1 MPKRLKKKSSHWPII
16 ILVVLVV
23 LGLIKFGKREPV
35 IPKIQENLS
44 QLTSVD
50 KYVGNAVASNSFSDN
65 KYRLSITAFLSTPPD
80 GQVYKARLTS
90 DTIDPKTVELGE
102 LNSAGDVYT
111 LNYESTTDYSGYK
124 TLEIVT
130 LTTKTNNEQV
140 LLKGTF

>member
-1 MPKRLKKKSSHWPII
+1 MAKRLKKKSSHWPII

-65 KYRLSITAFLSTPPD
+65 KYRLSITAFLSTPPA
-80 GQVYKARLTS
+80 GQVYKARLTT